1 MARFVY
7 KIRDNRGLMG
17 SGVLNASDLAE
28 ASRLLRSEGNV
39 IVNLREQSVAAES
52 AGNVR
57 TGKTRAKH
65 EEVLFFANQLSVMVD
80 TGVPL
85 PEALDCIAEQINTP
99 GFRSVVADLA
109 EQVKGGVDFSSA
121 LGRYPRVFNRLFVAM
136 IRASEVS
143 GMMGKML
150 QRIAQHL
157 QRQQEIRRQVKGA
170 ATYPLAMLCFC
181 VLVVVAMLIFIL
193 PRFEKIY
200 AGKSAALP
208 APTKLLLAMSGGL
221 INHWMYII
229 IGIAAVV
236 TACYLYFRRP
246 EGKVVLDRIRI
257 NLPVLGSMFRRS
269 AMARALR
276 TLSTM
281 IDAGVT
287 MLEALT
293 ITADVSGNII
303 FSRIWTVMGER
314 IKEGASLSDEM
325 LKQPLIPRSVTQM
338 VTAGE
343 KTGRLGLVLDRLAG
357 FCEHDLETSIKTVT
371 SFIEPVMI
379 VVMGGIVGGIAMALL
394 LPIFSLSKV
403 VAGG

>member
-7 KIRDNRGLMG
+7 QIRDNRGLMG
-17 SGVLNASDLAE
+17 SGALNASDLTE

-39 IVNLREQSVAAES
+39 IIDLREQSVSAES

-57 TGKTRAKH
+57 TRTTRAKH
-65 EEVLFFANQLSVMVD
+65 EEIIFFANQLAVMVD

-85 PEALDCIAEQINTP
+85 PDALDCIAEQIDTD

-109 EQVKGGVDFSSA
+109 EQVKSGVDFSSA
-121 LGRYPRVFNRLFVAM
+121 LGRYPKIFNRLFVAM
-136 IRASEVS
+136 TKASEAS

-150 QRIAQHL
+150 QRIAQYL
-157 QRQQEIRRQVKGA
+157 RRQQEIRRQVKGA
-170 ATYPLAMLCFC
+170 AAYPLAMLCFC

-200 AGKSAALP
+200 AGKSAVLP
-208 APTKLLLAMSGGL
+208 APTRFLLAMSGGL
-221 INHWMYII
+221 INHWIFI
-229 IGIAAVV
+229 VIGIAAVV

-281 IDAGVT
+281 IDAGVS
-287 MLEALT
+287 MLDALT

-303 FSRIWTVMGER
+303 FSRIWIALGER

-338 VTAGE
+338 VAAGE
-343 KTGRLGLVLDRLAG
+343 KTGRLGSVLDRLAG

-379 VVMGGIVGGIAMALL
+379 IVMGGIVGGVALALL